1 MKKRE
6 RKGVGPIALLVVAIS
21 AGAGSAARAEPGPAA
36 SAFGAVSCRAGE
48 PSHADLG
55 VRASTKQGRRAGQS
69 GSAVQRAAQVTR
81 SDKADVT
88 FEIRPAN
95 GGAIE
100 LSGRSGQLQVKKTVQ
115 SSGDSV
121 LELSTP
127 TDKVTFTVTGQST
140 SVTRGGTRVELRR
153 SAAASDDS
161 DRVRRLLADS
171 RAILRFRA
179 VNAAL
184 IESDDRSPASL
195 AFITSDAV
203 AGLLTGDVGAPRRIA
218 QFMARPGLSNVRRAG
233 MAIDCYSLMETRMV
247 DAWNDYM
254 GCVASVLGYTY
265 FQDLCA
271 YRWVVQNE
279 SYWFN
284 FISCSG
290 FNF

>member
-1 MKKRE
+1 
-6 RKGVGPIALLVVAIS
+6 
-21 AGAGSAARAEPGPAA
+21 
-36 SAFGAVSCRAGE
+36 
-48 PSHADLG
+48 
-55 VRASTKQGRRAGQS
+55 VR
-69 GSAVQRAAQVTR
+69 RAAQVTR

-88 FEIRPAN
+88 FEVGPAA
-95 GGAIE
+95 GGSIE
-100 LSGRSGQLQVKKTVQ
+100 VSGRSGELQVKKTVQ

-127 TDKVTFTVTGQST
+127 QDRVTVTVTGQT
-140 SVTRGGTRVELRR
+140 TTVTRGGKTVDLRR
-153 SAAASDDS
+153 NAAASDDG
-161 DRVRRLLADS
+161 DQVRRLLADS
-171 RAILRFRA
+171 HAVLRFRA

-203 AGLLTGDVGAPRRIA
+203 TGLLTGDVGAPRRIA
-218 QFMARPGLSNVRRAG
+218 QFMARPGLSKVRRAG
-233 MAIDCYSLMETRMV
+233 MAIDCYSLMEQRMT
-247 DAWNDYM
+247 DAWTDYI
-254 GCVASVLGYTY
+254 GCVGSVLGFTY